1 MRYIFVIPPSFFRI
15 LIENKSCEKE
25 IFIEYLFNFSI
36 FSTLFEFILNSTRNY
51 FSCDSGFPILVFISQ
66 WLCLVK
72 LLFCSDMIFKNTQE
86 L

>member
-1 MRYIFVIPPSFFRI
+1 MRYIFVIARSFFRT
-15 LIENKSCEKE
+15 LNDDSLVKK
-25 IFIEYLFNFSI
+25 FNGYFFNFQ
-36 FSTLFEFILNSTRNY
+36 FFLTLFEFILNSTRNY

>member
-1 MRYIFVIPPSFFRI
+1 MRYIFVIARSFFRT
-15 LIENKSCEKE
+15 LNDDSLVKK
-25 IFIEYLFNFSI
+25 FNGYF
-36 FSTLFEFILNSTRNY
+36 FNFEFILNSTRNY

>member
-1 MRYIFVIPPSFFRI
+1 MRYIFVIARSFFRT
-15 LIENKSCEKE
+15 LNDDSLVKK
-25 IFIEYLFNFSI
+25 FNGFFST
-36 FSTLFEFILNSTRNY
+36 FQFFLTLFEFILNSTRNY

>member
-1 MRYIFVIPPSFFRI
+1 MRYIFVIARSFFRTLNDDSLVKKI
-15 LIENKSCEKE
+15 NG
-25 IFIEYLFNFSI
+25 FFFQLFNF
-36 FSTLFEFILNSTRNY
+36 FLTLFEFILNSTRNY